1 MYLPPEAPFFFI
13 ILFFQICT
21 FDFLMMPIDGPES
34 RHTINPSLAT
44 YILSASRKNILMQE
58 RDCKKK
64 DLLNYNYLPVTNGSH
79 PFSCKADQTIF
90 LNLARAINELR
101 TVKLK
106 LSLSSFQAL
115 QLEFKHSRSF
125 QSSLSYV
132 RALKLNFRSRRVQL
146 KIKLL
151 KLGFCFEAQSI

>member
-1 MYLPPEAPFFFI
+1 
-13 ILFFQICT
+13 
-21 FDFLMMPIDGPES
+21 MMPIDGPES
-34 RHTINPSLAT
+34 RHTINPSLTT
-44 YILSASRKNILMQE
+44 YILFASRENILMQE

-64 DLLNYNYLPVTNGSH
+64 DLLNYICLSVTNGSH
-79 PFSCKADQTIF
+79 SFSCKTDQTIF

-106 LSLSSFQAL
+106 LSSSSFQAL

-125 QSSLSYV
+125 QSSLSFF

-151 KLGFCFEAQSI
+151 KHGFCFEAQSI